1 MLDKLYNSL
10 SDYLHIYPEN
20 ILQNKKLINI
30 ANKLSAFYNDDF
42 IKIPQL
48 VVVGTQSSGK
58 SSLLNAITQMDI
70 LPTGKHMVTRTPIKL
85 ELLNTV
91 NQQINIQFGYYNDGI
106 FKSQANYNLKSLTT
120 NDEESIREQ
129 IELFTQ
135 KYAGSEKNISYKE
148 IVIRITSPDVPNLT
162 LVDLPGLVMVA
173 CTDQGQPE
181 NIKEQI
187 KDLIKH
193 YINQPNTIIMGILP
207 ARCDI
212 EVDSAMELIK
222 NYDTKGE
229 RTLGILTK
237 IDLMNTN
244 TDISDYLTGNISNDL
259 KLAYGY
265 FAIKNKNINTI
276 SYKEHN
282 NLENEF
288 FNSHSVYGTMDKS
301 HMGITNLSIYLSN
314 ILLSQIESIMP
325 TIKSKLDN
333 QLLHVNKELDKLGSH
348 VIVDDNNKGFM
359 FNYYI
364 TEFVKCYSESINN
377 ISCEL
382 NYGNII
388 KEIFVTYRTNLLH
401 VDALENV
408 SDEKLLTIIKT
419 SEGNHMYFQTST
431 IQILEKCINDN
442 EIKCIEKLKEPSVI
456 CVENIYNLLIEI
468 LSKILNYDKFN
479 KYVKMKKLVYEQ
491 SVLLINNHKKI
502 VIDKIVEL
510 INTEMAYI
518 WTECEIFHKNYK
530 ELISDEKIQLMEN
543 NITQNIKS
551 IIYLYFTTVIN
562 TFKNN
567 IPKIIMLHLIQ
578 NVIHNLS
585 YTLTE
590 NIINNDLLELLQ
602 EDNSISEKR
611 NKLNEEKKNIIM
623 INEEFK

>member
-10 SDYLHIYPEN
+10 SDYLHTYPEN

-30 ANKLSAFYNDDF
+30 ANKLSAFYNDEF

-85 ELLNTV
+85 ELLNTN
-91 NQQINIQFGYYNDGI
+91 NQQINIQFGFYSDGI
-106 FKSQANYNLKSLTT
+106 FKSHANYSLKSITST
-120 NDEESIREQ
+120 DEENIREQ

-148 IVIRITSPDVPNLT
+148 IVIRINSPDVPNLT

-193 YINQPNTIIMGILP
+193 YITQSNTIIMGILP

-222 NYDTKGE
+222 TYDIKGE
-229 RTLGILTK
+229 RTIGILTK

-244 TDISDYLTGNISNDL
+244 TDIGDYLTNNISNDL

-265 FAIKNKNINTI
+265 FAIKNKNSNTI

-282 NLENEF
+282 TVENEF
-288 FNSHSVYGTMDKS
+288 FNNHNVYGTMDKS

-314 ILLSQIESIMP
+314 ILLSQIDSMMP
-325 TIKSKLDN
+325 SIKSKLN
-333 QLLHVNKELDKLGSH
+333 QQLINVNKELEKLGSH
-348 VIVDDNNKGFM
+348 IVVDDNNKGFM

-382 NYGNII
+382 
-388 KEIFVTYRTNLLH
+388 K
-401 VDALENV
+401 
-408 SDEKLLTIIKT
+408 
-419 SEGNHMYFQTST
+419 
-431 IQILEKCINDN
+431 
-442 EIKCIEKLKEPSVI
+442 
-456 CVENIYNLLIEI
+456 
-468 LSKILNYDKFN
+468 
-479 KYVKMKKLVYEQ
+479 KYL
-491 SVLLINNHKKI
+491 
-502 VIDKIVEL
+502 
-510 INTEMAYI
+510 
-518 WTECEIFHKNYK
+518 
-530 ELISDEKIQLMEN
+530 
-543 NITQNIKS
+543 
-551 IIYLYFTTVIN
+551 
-562 TFKNN
+562 
-567 IPKIIMLHLIQ
+567 
-578 NVIHNLS
+578 
-585 YTLTE
+585 
-590 NIINNDLLELLQ
+590 
-602 EDNSISEKR
+602 
-611 NKLNEEKKNIIM
+611 
-623 INEEFK
+623 